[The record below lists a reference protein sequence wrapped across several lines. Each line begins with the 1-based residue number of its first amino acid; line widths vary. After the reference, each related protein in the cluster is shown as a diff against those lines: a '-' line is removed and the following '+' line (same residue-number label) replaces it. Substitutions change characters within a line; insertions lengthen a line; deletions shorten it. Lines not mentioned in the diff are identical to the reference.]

1 MVVPEVPAQ
10 VALQESDLDRACRE
24 ANLLIV

>member
-10 VALQESDLDRACRE
+10 VALQETDLDRACRE
-24 ANLLIV
+24 ASLLTV

>member
-1 MVVPEVPAQ
+1 MVVPEVLAQ

-24 ANLLIV
+24 ASLPTV

>member
-24 ANLLIV
+24 ASLLNV